1 MDDPLLYCLCAV
13 SREQAEMFFEGFS
26 VPAMYI
32 SMQAVLSLY
41 AAGKTT
47 GVVLDVGDGVTHA
60 VPVYEGFA
68 LPHAITRS
76 DVAGREVTD
85 YFQLLLRRAGYPFHT
100 TAERE
105 VVREMKEIK
114 CYVAK
119 KLLVEKESRA
129 RTTQKYRLPDNN
141 EIELGTEIFEAPE
154 VRRPCRCRVALSI
167 ASFVS
172 SCSAGFRCR

>member
-1 MDDPLLYCLCAV
+1 MLPWHRFFQEAAHWGDPRHLLLDPICAHLRALCL
-13 SREQAEMFFEGFS
+13 
-26 VPAMYI
+26 
-32 SMQAVLSLY
+32 
-41 AAGKTT
+41 AG
-47 GVVLDVGDGVTHA
+47 DA